1 VRIAA
6 LHIKNFRGIREARI
20 QFPDNTRIICLIG
33 PGDSNKSTL
42 LNAIHYAL
50 WPSSY
55 VPVSHTDF
63 YQCNP
68 DNEISIEL
76 TLTEVPEF
84 LLTTDKFGYYLRRVA
99 GGGYEEPVD
108 GEDVCL
114 TIRFQ
119 VDSSLEPQW
128 SVVCDSLEPKYISAS
143 DRRKL
148 PFGRV
153 GDGYTND
160 LEWGRNSVLHK
171 YMDAKTEL
179 KRSLNQILGMTMG
192 MEGPDLLQI
201 RNALDSCAKNF
212 GVGISDDISSR
223 FVYRSS
229 TALGS
234 FGLFDGETPLFQRGT
249 GTQRLLSMGLNINV
263 HEKGTVLLIDEIES
277 GLEPYRLRTLINEL
291 RNRFEEDG
299 QIIMTTHSPTSL
311 VELTI
316 EEIFRVKSSAG
327 NVTVLSPFSGN
338 KDLDCDMQ
346 RTIRSEPEA
355 FLCHRLILC
364 EGSTELGFM
373 RAYDDYLRN
382 SRGFYMARNGVYYA
396 DGAGSN
402 YFRRATILRNL
413 GYDLCLLLDN
423 DRPDDKEQRDRL
435 TEMGVPIFSWGENM
449 AIEDQIF
456 TVAPKDAL
464 IEMIRDVPDDTLS
477 KYRESILADLEENE
491 SMKYRL
497 ELAAKAKDESW
508 FKSITKG
515 QVMGEAFFRH
525 IDSVPRDSK
534 IHTELDRLEGW
545 ITSDGGNTDEQT

>member
-1 VRIAA
+1 MRIAA

-171 YMDAKTEL
+171 YMDAGGGGGGGKTEL

-423 DRPDDKEQRDRL
+423 DRPDDKEQRLIGLRKWEFQSSVGAKTWL
-435 TEMGVPIFSWGENM
+435 SKTRSSLWL
-449 AIEDQIF
+449 
-456 TVAPKDAL
+456 PKDAL
-464 IEMIRDVPDDTLS
+464 IEMIRGRSGRYV
-477 KYRESILADLEENE
+477 E
-491 SMKYRL
+491 
-497 ELAAKAKDESW
+497 
-508 FKSITKG
+508 
-515 QVMGEAFFRH
+515 
-525 IDSVPRDSK
+525 
-534 IHTELDRLEGW
+534 
-545 ITSDGGNTDEQT
+545 